1 MMDELF
7 HYKETI
13 VVKTSTPSGVN
24 AINVKRGEQLFKLKE
39 YILCYGKN
47 DTCRFNPMFIK
58 SKYNHNYCYELI
70 KDECDYKIK
79 NLKKSLN
86 KEELEQYC
94 LNNPDN
100 IYSLETNNQKAS
112 NKLKEKLEESKYSNQ
127 LSEYITKDGRTL
139 LLYNGGVL
147 TSLKERIVQQNGT
160 NYFGVLIGD
169 LWDDEVFQTNIH
181 EGGVSFKNGKKPEK
195 LLERIICLTTNEND
209 LVLDFYL
216 GSGTTIAVAHKLQRR
231 FIGIEIMEH
240 QIKLCLERMKRV
252 ISGLDNKLH
261 VNNNINSDTNL
272 KNNAFV
278 FIDLHNQMKNDL
290 T

>member
-7 HYKETI
+7 YYKETI

-24 AINVKRGEQLFKLKE
+24 AINVKRGEHLFKLKE
-39 YILCYGKN
+39 YILCYGKHSN
-47 DTCRFNPMFIK
+47 NICRFNPIFIR

-70 KDECDYKIK
+70 KDEHGYKIN
-79 NLKKSLN
+79 NLKKTL
-86 KEELEQYC
+86 KTEELEQYC

-100 IYSLETNNQKAS
+100 IYSIETNNQKAS
-112 NKLKEKLEESKYSNQ
+112 NKLKEKLEQSKFSNQ
-127 LSEYITKDGRTL
+127 LSEYVTKDGRTL

-147 TSLKERIVQQNGT
+147 TSLKERIVQQNGK
-160 NYFGVLIGD
+160 NYFGILISD
-169 LWDDEVFQTNIH
+169 LWDDEIFQSNIH

-195 LLERIICLTTNEND
+195 LLERIIQLATNQND

-240 QIKLCLERMKRV
+240 QINLCLERMQRV
-252 ISGLDNKLH
+252 ISGLDNTGISKNTNYKKAS
-261 VNNNINSDTNL
+261 NNNS
-272 KNNAFV
+272 FV
-278 FIDLHNQMKNDL
+278 FINLDE
-290 T
+290 

>member
-1 MMDELF
+1 MD
-7 HYKETI
+7 I
-13 VVKTSTPSGVN
+13 KTN
-24 AINVKRGEQLFKLKE
+24 
-39 YILCYGKN
+39 
-47 DTCRFNPMFIK
+47 
-58 SKYNHNYCYELI
+58 
-70 KDECDYKIK
+70 
-79 NLKKSLN
+79 
-86 KEELEQYC
+86 
-94 LNNPDN
+94 
-100 IYSLETNNQKAS
+100 KAS
-112 NKLKEKLEESKYSNQ
+112 NKLKEQLEKSKYSNQ
-127 LSEYITKDGRTL
+127 LSEYLTKDGRTL

-169 LWDDEVFQTNIH
+169 LWDDEIFQSNIH

-278 FIDLHNQMKNDL
+278 FINLHNQMKNDV

>member
-1 MMDELF
+1 M
-7 HYKETI
+7 
-13 VVKTSTPSGVN
+13 
-24 AINVKRGEQLFKLKE
+24 
-39 YILCYGKN
+39 
-47 DTCRFNPMFIK
+47 
-58 SKYNHNYCYELI
+58 
-70 KDECDYKIK
+70 
-79 NLKKSLN
+79 
-86 KEELEQYC
+86 EQYC

-112 NKLKEKLEESKYSNQ
+112 NKLKEKLEKSKYSN
-127 LSEYITKDGRTL
+127 LLNEYITKDGRTL

-278 FIDLHNQMKNDL
+278 FIDLHNQMKNDV